1 MKKILACVMA
11 LALLLAVAGG
21 CTSANNKLG
30 LQLAGKWE
38 ANLGPFEFKAME
50 FVPNEDEPMRGKV
63 NLALISN
70 LVSGNYEIVPGE
82 KKDDPDTIKITYT
95 VFSISTTK
103 PYHFTVTDEALT
115 LTGEG
120 NSTSLNYKR
129 PVEEEAGTTA

>member
-21 CTSANNKLG
+21 CSNANKLG
-30 LQLAGKWE
+30 QQLAGKWE
-38 ANLGPFEFKAME
+38 TSLGPFEFKAME
-50 FVPNEDEPMRGKV
+50 FVSNEDEPLKGKV

-70 LVSGNYEIVPGE
+70 LIDGSYEIIPGE

-103 PYHFTVTDEALT
+103 SYRFTVTDEALT

-120 NSTSLNYKR
+120 NSTSLNYTR
-129 PVEEEAGTTA
+129 PKAEEPGTTA